1 MKMMTM
7 NKRLK
12 MMLTTFLCALLLITV
27 VPRVITICELYAT
40 KHELLQEKTQLTQIN
55 EERSQTLAEIDTPA
69 GIERIAREQ
78 LGMVKKGERTIR
90 KVVPQQ

>member
-1 MKMMTM
+1 MKTMTA

-12 MMLTTFLCALLLITV
+12 AVLTTFLCALLLITV
-27 VPRVITICELYAT
+27 VPRALTIHKLSVR
-40 KHELLQEKTQLTQIN
+40 KDLLLQQKEQLTQIN
-55 EERSQTLAEIDTPA
+55 EERSQTLAELETPES
-69 GIERIAREQ
+69 IERIAREQ